1 MQSFFVFGGGGTIS
15 GGGGTKASFRCLF
28 SGGVINSRRI
38 FLKGPSVVNFLCE
51 GLPFPAAKT
60 VT

>member
-15 GGGGTKASFRCLF
+15 GGGGTKANFRCLF

-51 GLPFPAAKT
+51 DPPVLIFF
-60 VT
+60 